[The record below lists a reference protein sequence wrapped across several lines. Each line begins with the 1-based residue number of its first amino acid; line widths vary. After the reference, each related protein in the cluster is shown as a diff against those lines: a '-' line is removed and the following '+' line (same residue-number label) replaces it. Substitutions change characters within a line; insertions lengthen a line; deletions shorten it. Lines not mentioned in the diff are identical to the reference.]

1 MKRPALAGNRT
12 TSLCSQCSATELQQQ
27 DNYQLS
33 QSSVHV
39 LHRCMEPK
47 CPSHIPSFSSY
58 FSLFQCKARVP
69 SKRMGP
75 IDDESCNWHIIASE
89 LFRSLRMYSVD
100 GISWNNVFNGCKVR
114 CKARKPVRRNY
125 SIIPALAAVKCIL
138 HVQLRPGAL
147 LQILKGLQSRGFQW
161 VYIGESLSQKKL
173 SSLLLCL
180 QNGIMS
186 YTTKWPWMS
195 DKICGKWSVA
205 FSNC

>member
-100 GISWNNVFNGCKVR
+100 GISWNNVDPCFDWP
-114 CKARKPVRRNY
+114 CKAQCAGWNRGRWLGSLVWASTRCQVLY
-125 SIIPALAAVKCIL
+125 L
-138 HVQLRPGAL
+138 HVFVHSATVNDTEL
-147 LQILKGLQSRGFQW
+147 
-161 VYIGESLSQKKL
+161 ESYNQHFDQCS
-173 SSLLLCL
+173 
-180 QNGIMS
+180 
-186 YTTKWPWMS
+186 
-195 DKICGKWSVA
+195 
-205 FSNC
+205 